1 MHEKPIPMIL
11 PCKTV
16 NFASSTAKM
25 VVLFDRFFS
34 TKTLVVKFRIKDN
47 RNEYYNVKIICLK
60 MHSSDCAF

>member
-47 RNEYYNVKIICLK
+47 RNE
-60 MHSSDCAF
+60 